1 VGPSRALLGNHRV
14 FMAWPKMD
22 ARLAAKHL
30 ARGFTLI
37 EIAIVIVVIG
47 LLVGGGLTAISPV
60 IQSARLSET
69 KQKMATVDSAV
80 LGYIITNGC
89 LPCPAA
95 RNIGGT
101 PTGLSNDG
109 ADQLV
114 TAPCATDQT
123 CLGAADAAGL
133 VPWVTLGLSQ
143 DDVTDG
149 FGRMFTFAVDGELTN
164 ANTDMQRSNGT
175 FPTLTGTNIVIQNLT
190 VGAPVDFTY
199 NSLAYVLVSHGPD
212 GSFGQTL
219 NATRL
224 ANLYNAPANE
234 GQNENGDDNDIRFAT
249 GSVNFTNGTA
259 YFDDIVNFRSLQAVI
274 LSCGSGS
281 CGNPS

>member
-1 VGPSRALLGNHRV
+1 
-14 FMAWPKMD
+14 MAWPKMD
-22 ARLAAKHL
+22 ARLAANHL

-60 IQSARLSET
+60 IQSARLTET

-109 ADQLV
+109 AEQAV
-114 TAPCATDQT
+114 GTPCATDGT
-123 CLGAADAAGL
+123 CLGGADAAGL
-133 VPWVTLGLSQ
+133 VPWVTLGLSR

-164 ANTDMQRSNGT
+164 GTNDMQRTNGT
-175 FPTLTGTNIVIQNLT
+175 FPALTAPNIVIQDLT
-190 VGAPVDFTY
+190 AGAPVDFTY

-212 GSFGQTL
+212 GSFGETPGATL
-219 NATRL
+219 I
-224 ANLYNAPANE
+224 ANLYNTPANE
-234 GQNENGDDNDIRFAT
+234 GQNENGDDDVRFAT
-249 GSVNFTNGTA
+249 GNSNAVNGTA
-259 YFDDIVNFRSLQAVI
+259 YFDDIVTFRSLQPLI